1 MCVRISNANLL
12 RSDFPCIF
20 AVPVVCS
27 LLLLPLLHRFGSICW
42 LWLIYKICFEA
53 PHLTHGPELIP
64 LDKIPASAFNC
75 CTFAAHFPPGP
86 VPHSAQANGRQL
98 IGWGGSDSDN
108 CLLAHQSAQCLPDK
122 SPSRCQKLLADK
134 ASSVES
140 LEFSIRFNFRAGV
153 SCRLAN

>member
-98 IGWGGSDSDN
+98 IGCVGRGGGVATPTTACWHINQRNVCPTKVQVVARSFS
-108 CLLAHQSAQCLPDK
+108 LTRRAQL
-122 SPSRCQKLLADK
+122 R
-134 ASSVES
+134 V
-140 LEFSIRFNFRAGV
+140 
-153 SCRLAN
+153 